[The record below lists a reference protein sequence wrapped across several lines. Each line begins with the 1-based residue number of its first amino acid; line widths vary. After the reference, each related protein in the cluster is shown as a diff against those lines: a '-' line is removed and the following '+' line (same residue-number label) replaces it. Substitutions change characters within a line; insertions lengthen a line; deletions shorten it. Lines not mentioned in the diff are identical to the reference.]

1 MYKFK
6 NWTIQGTIKQYDF
19 RTKEELKEHYQDL
32 INLKEQ
38 INKDLKRIEKVLGE

>member
-6 NWTIQGTIKQYDF
+6 NWSLNRTIKRYDF

-32 INLKEQ
+32 KHLQKSVNR
-38 INKDLKRIEKVLGE
+38 DLKRIERVLGD